1 MRDTG
6 GKGEDKEQTCDSAP
20 FQTDTVER
28 PVGYLGKKMPQ
39 EVGPRGGQV
48 RGQGRSIH
56 LKMEVQ
62 TTDMYDV
69 EGASVR
75 RERTAEKTQGKLQLG
90 LSHQSGGRRE
100 PCGG

>member
-1 MRDTG
+1 MILLRFR
-6 GKGEDKEQTCDSAP
+6 QT
-20 FQTDTVER
+20 QW
-28 PVGYLGKKMPQ
+28 
-39 EVGPRGGQV
+39 
-48 RGQGRSIH
+48 RGQWGIWVRRCHRKWALEEALGMALEEAIFIH